1 MARQKTEAKAKVKSK
16 DVKQETSEVIITD
29 IIEEF
34 FMQDGQEFVK
44 RTFMAKDKVIKEET
58 IPVR

>member
-1 MARQKTEAKAKVKSK
+1 MAKKEVEKPKA
-16 DVKQETSEVIITD
+16 KQETGEFITD

-34 FMQDGQEFVK
+34 FMQNGQEFVK
-44 RTFMAKDKVIKEET
+44 KTFMAKDKVIKEET

>member
-1 MARQKTEAKAKVKSK
+1 MARTKKVEKPKA
-16 DVKQETSEVIITD
+16 KQETGEVITD

-44 RTFMAKDKVIKEET
+44 RTFMAKDKFIKEE
-58 IPVR
+58 IVSVK